1 MKRIWE
7 KLKKEFFIAETL
19 RYLIIGLVTTFC
31 TLLGAYIFKN
41 IFAASSFPFFA
52 KNFATLSTAMG
63 CIIAAI
69 VAFFGNKI
77 YVFKSKSWKPLVV
90 IKEFFGTLGSRSFA
104 FVMLTLGMNL
114 IVDRDILHLVPVF
127 QKHFGWD
134 EHFAQKVVLFWIF
147 RLILGAFEVAFN
159 YIINKLLLF
168 RKKKTKK
175 EDSVSE
181 GSEDMQKENGSEE

>member
-1 MKRIWE
+1 MKQLW
-7 KLKKEFFIAETL
+7 KKFKKEFFVAETL

-41 IFAASSFPFFA
+41 IFAASSIPFFA
-52 KNFATLSTAMG
+52 NNFATLSTAAG
-63 CIIAAI
+63 CVIAAI

-77 YVFKSKSWKPLVV
+77 YVFKSKSWKPLVI
-90 IKEFFGTLGSRSFA
+90 IKEFFGTLGTRSFA

-114 IVDRDILHLVPVF
+114 FVDRDIFRLVPF
-127 QKHFGWD
+127 FEKHFGWD
-134 EHFAQKVVLFWIF
+134 EHFAQKVVLFWCF

-168 RKKKTKK
+168 RKKKDK
-175 EDSVSE
+175 SE
-181 GSEDMQKENGSEE
+181 APETAEETA

>member
-1 MKRIWE
+1 MKKLWE

-31 TLLGAYIFKN
+31 TLLGAYIFKT
-41 IFAASSFPFFA
+41 IFAASSIPFFA

-63 CIIAAI
+63 CLIAAI

-77 YVFKSKSWKPLVV
+77 YVF
-90 IKEFFGTLGSRSFA
+90 KEFFGTLGSRSFA
-104 FVMLTLGMNL
+104 FVMLTLGMNVF
-114 IVDRDILHLVPVF
+114 VDRDILHLVPFF

-134 EHFAQKVVLFWIF
+134 EHFAHKVVLFWVF

-168 RKKKTKK
+168 RKKKEKPQEAAAQ
-175 EDSVSE
+175 EDAAEAAPAAE
-181 GSEDMQKENGSEE
+181 GEETEIAAEE

>member
-41 IFAASSFPFFA
+41 IFAASSVPFFA

-114 IVDRDILHLVPVF
+114 FVDRDILHLVPVF

-181 GSEDMQKENGSEE
+181 GSEDTQKENGSEE

>member
-1 MKRIWE
+1 MKKLWK
-7 KLKKEFFIAETL
+7 KLKEEFFIAETL

-41 IFAASSFPFFA
+41 IFAASSIPFFA
-52 KNFATLSTAMG
+52 NNFATLSTAMG
-63 CIIAAI
+63 CLIAAI

-77 YVFKSKSWKPLVV
+77 YVFKSKSWKPLVI

-114 IVDRDILHLVPVF
+114 FVDRDIFHLVPLL
-127 QKHFGWD
+127 QKQFGWD
-134 EHFAQKVVLFWIF
+134 NHMAQKVVLFWSF

-168 RKKKTKK
+168 RKKKTGK
-175 EDSVSE
+175 EDASE
-181 GSEDMQKENGSEE
+181 TEAAAADSAQENA